1 MIKVKIEG
9 IELEFPETDDDTLR
23 AQLTPFYP
31 SVATAEIKRET
42 KAGVTKVSF
51 RKKVGTKG

>member
-1 MIKVKIEG
+1 MIKVKIEDT
-9 IELEFPETDDDTLR
+9 ELEFPETDDDTLK

-31 SVATAEIKRET
+31 SIATAEVKRET
-42 KAGVTKVSF
+42 KAGVTTVTF